1 MFDVRDWLDD
11 SDCPA
16 GSYALALE
24 EEGFEFLIDPAL
36 LDGPPRVLV
45 RRAGGDAEIWLDDN
59 DVSLTRPSR
68 FPPDRERRTLEL
80 VRQNLEDL
88 LSLWYHLRN
97 DARRGRLSRNPFT
110 D

>member
-11 SDCPA
+11 SDCAA

-24 EEGFEFLIDPAL
+24 EEGFEFLLDPAL
-36 LDGPPRVLV
+36 LAGPPRVLV
-45 RRAGGDAEIWLDDN
+45 RRAGGDAEIWLDD
-59 DVSLTRPSR
+59 DVSLTRPSS
-68 FPPDRERRTLEL
+68 FPPARERRALEL

-88 LSLWYHLRN
+88 SSLWYHLRN
-97 DARRGRLSRNPFT
+97 DLRRGRLSRNFFT